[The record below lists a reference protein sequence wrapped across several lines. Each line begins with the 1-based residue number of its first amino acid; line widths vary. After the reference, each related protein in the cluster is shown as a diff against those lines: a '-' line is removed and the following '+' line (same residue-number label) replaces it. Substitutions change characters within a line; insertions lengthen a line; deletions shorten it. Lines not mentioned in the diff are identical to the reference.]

1 MRIENI
7 TASLCMESD

>member
-7 TASLCMESD
+7 TASLCLESD